1 MRHIT
6 FVFFPLL
13 VCTFLTLPSLAQ
25 TLTFDGVPIP
35 VNSGTQNG
43 GGDWN
48 TTALNW
54 YDLTLNQNVSWNNDG
69 AHDAAFGN
77 TNSVTGGTINLTEN
91 IFVRNMRFNSL
102 QAGPT
107 IAGGMTHTF
116 SSTNGSALNFA
127 DGAIITAAE
136 NSSSGSGTILFINF
150 NLAVKAHNLT
160 MARDSGTLSAT
171 FQYLRFAND
180 NDLTG
185 TLTLQS
191 SPDFTKGI
199 FLLTAGNNNLEG
211 LDKVVVQAGSVLA
224 TSGTGQTYV
233 TDIHLAGNGVGN
245 GAIRVDSANITYT
258 GDIVLTADAGI
269 MTNASAGNAVISGGI
284 SEQGGSYGF
293 ARFASAVD
301 TTLTITGVNTYTGKT
316 TFGRS
321 NSVAGG
327 ITILD
332 FNGAGAP
339 EDDILYNNV
348 ASAGML
354 ELIGGTYGR
363 AALVLQ
369 GKDGVANSQ
378 RFGNLSATGTRS
390 TVSLISGTGGTMDLS
405 LGTISRVQASTT
417 LAFITPTSGTIST
430 TQANGLIGP
439 WATIAD
445 ASGNGGWAQ
454 ASNGVVTRFTGT
466 TTHTLGSTL
475 NTYTA
480 TTDLQL
486 TNASRAVAT
495 ASGSAMV
502 ASISQTDTVS
512 KRLLDIGTGN
522 QLQLGQTAG
531 IQMTGGAK
539 DLIVGR
545 AGSAGK
551 LTAGTATGASLF
563 LTNMS
568 PSATLTIH
576 SQIVNNAA
584 GPVNLY
590 INGSGNVV
598 LDGDNTFTGSVQI
611 ASGSLEI
618 RHPGALGTTAG
629 STSVLAGAALRLSG
643 GVSSAEA
650 ISIAGNG
657 VNNDGA
663 LRSVGGSN
671 MLTGPLTLAGP
682 GRINVDTGTLTL
694 QGATLATNVI
704 TVSSTS
710 NTLTFGGAGTLVV
723 NGRINSST
731 GTAFT
736 KDGSGLMIVNGDNA
750 FTTATAVSNGILRI
764 GHVNALGTAAGA
776 TTVSGTGAVELNG
789 NGWSLAETFTL
800 GSTGTSQGGGLRSTG
815 GDNSLTGLITVNN
828 ASRIQSLDGTLTLDV
843 ASGSAIIKD
852 NSSTNRA
859 LAFGGAGNILV
870 LDAISRQ
877 STGIFSITKDGS
889 GTLTLRA
896 ASNYDGTTTLSGGE
910 LYLDFADAGVSTNLI
925 YNGLSTPGGLTIT
938 GSTLR
943 VTGRSGTTTSQQFG
957 NLAIGVGQSY
967 ITTVQNG
974 ATAVNI
980 SFGNIARALSGSVLE
995 FTPPPAG
1002 SYSTTG
1008 GVNNALITHDGTAS
1022 VTWGKND
1029 WAATTAAVDGRRQI
1043 VGLSSIVDGYTAS
1056 TSTSLSGNAD
1066 VVLGAGIITLAA
1078 SADTSSLR
1086 FNAAQSSYIG
1096 MSDGITLTTGGIL
1109 VGEGVGA
1116 HTTYIDGGTL
1126 RSNSTGLSFTTS
1138 DLVIVQ
1144 NNTLGDLI
1152 ITANIDNNL
1161 GGTNTST
1168 SLTKSGAGTVILDTA
1183 THNYSGTT
1191 KVIEG
1196 TLHLRTGNINTAG
1209 QYTLGGGA
1217 TSGKFKIGNNT
1228 TSILVYSDWLQI
1240 DGYGTQNALVGGG
1253 TVLSTFLLDGS
1264 NITSDFRKG
1273 YIGGA
1278 GQYENNISIRMAAD
1292 NAPLILGANN
1302 TYAGKTTISFG
1313 LIEVEKLAD
1322 LGQVSS
1328 LGTGTFNGTG
1338 LTADSG
1344 IIDLSNRTTGSTGLN
1359 AYSVLRYIGSTDSS
1373 TNRVVR
1379 ISNTDLPNE
1388 IISVVAV
1395 LENNG
1400 TGTVKFTSAMQAAG
1414 SNPVER
1420 LLRLSGTNTGAN
1432 SIVSINNPSATIL
1445 TRIEKT
1451 GTGTWAITGASTHGG
1466 GTDIL
1471 AGTLLAMNTGGSPGS
1486 ATGSGNVT
1494 VAAGATLGGIGRVA
1508 PGTGSNITVNGT
1520 VAVGDSTLAI
1530 AQAARLEIATTGS
1543 GTLTFKSGSSL
1554 ALDLIHGQML
1564 GNNAGDSTAADVM
1577 VINGSLVI
1585 ENGATLIINNPMDMM
1600 EWAVNDSWKL
1610 FDWSGL
1616 GSRTGEFSILAL
1628 PGLSGDLSWDTSK
1641 LYTEGVISV
1650 TNVPEPGR
1658 TVLLMVALAVGVMRR
1673 RRRF

>member
-1 MRHIT
+1 MRHII

-13 VCTFLTLPSLAQ
+13 VTTILTIPGLAQ
-25 TLTFDGVPIP
+25 TLTFDGVPTP
-35 VNSGTQNG
+35 ADSGTQNG
-43 GGDWN
+43 GGNWN
-48 TTALNW
+48 TTDLNW
-54 YDLTLNQNVSWNNDG
+54 YDLVLNQNVSWVNNG
-69 AHDAAFGN
+69 TTDAAFGN

-107 IAGGMTHTF
+107 LTGGMTHTL
-116 SSTNGSALNFA
+116 SSSNGSTLNFA
-127 DGAIITAAE
+127 DGATITAAE
-136 NSSSGSGTILFINF
+136 NSTSGSGTILFINF
-150 NLAVKAHNLT
+150 NLTVKGNNLT
-160 MARDSGTLSAT
+160 MTRDTGTLAAS
-171 FQYLRFAND
+171 FQYLRFGND

-191 SPDFTKGI
+191 TPDLSKGI
-199 FLLTAGNNNLEG
+199 FLLTAGNNTLEG
-211 LDKVVVQAGSVLA
+211 LDKVVVQSGSVLA
-224 TSGTGQTYV
+224 TNGAGQNYV
-233 TDIHLAGNGVGN
+233 TDIYLAGNGLGN
-245 GAIRVDSANITYT
+245 GAIRVDAANITYS
-258 GDIVLTADAGI
+258 GNLVLTADAGI
-269 MTNASAGNAVISGGI
+269 MTNTAGSGAVITGGI
-284 SEQGGSYGF
+284 SESGGSYGF

-301 TTLTITGVNTYTGKT
+301 TTLTVTGVNTYTGKT
-316 TFGRS
+316 TLGRS

-327 ITILD
+327 ITTLD

-339 EDDILYNNV
+339 EDDILYHNV

-354 ELIGGTYGR
+354 ELIGGSYGR

-369 GKDGVANSQ
+369 GKDGAANSQ

-390 TVSLISGTGGTMDLS
+390 TVSLISGTGGTMDLA

-417 LAFITPTSGTIST
+417 LAFITPTSCTITT

-454 ASNGVVTRFTGT
+454 ASNGVVTRFSGT
-466 TTHTLGSTL
+466 TTHALGSTF
-475 NTYTA
+475 NSYTA

-486 TNASRAVAT
+486 SNASRAVVT
-495 ASGSAMV
+495 NSGSASL

-545 AGSAGK
+545 VGSAGK

-618 RHPGALGTTAG
+618 RYAGALGTTAG
-629 STSVLAGAALRLSG
+629 STTILAGAALRLSG
-643 GVSSAEA
+643 GVTTTEA
-650 ISIAGNG
+650 ISFAGNG

-663 LRSVGGSN
+663 IRSVSGNNTLAG
-671 MLTGPLTLAGP
+671 LLTLSGP
-682 GRINVDTGTLTL
+682 GRIHVDAGTLTL
-694 QGATLATNVI
+694 QGATLSSNII

-710 NTLTFGGAGTLVV
+710 NTLNFSGAGTLVV

-731 GTAFT
+731 ASAFI

-750 FTTATAVSNGILRI
+750 FTTATTVSNGILRI

-789 NGWSLAETFTL
+789 NGWSIAESFTL

-828 ASRIQSLDGTLTLDV
+828 TSRIQSLDGTLTLDV

-852 NSSTNRA
+852 NSASNRA
-859 LAFGGAGNILV
+859 LTLGGAGNILV

-877 STGIFSITKDGS
+877 STGVFSISKDGS

-896 ASNYDGTTTLSGGE
+896 ASNYDGTTTLSGGV
-910 LYLDFADAGVSTNLI
+910 LHLDFDGAGVSTNLL
-925 YNGLSTPGGLTIT
+925 YNGLSTPGALTIT

-943 VTGRSGTTTSQQFG
+943 LTGRSGTTTSQQFG
-957 NLAIGVGQSY
+957 NLAIGGGQSY
-967 ITTVQNG
+967 ITMVQNG

-980 SFGNIARALSGSVLE
+980 SLGNITRANAGSVLE
-995 FTPPPAG
+995 FTPPTAG

-1008 GVNNALITHDGTAS
+1008 GVNNAIITHDGTAS

-1056 TSTSLSGNAD
+1056 TATTLSGNAD
-1066 VVLGAGIITLAA
+1066 VVLGAGIVTLAA

-1096 MSDGITLTTGGIL
+1096 IGTGNTLTTGGIL

-1116 HTTYIDGGTL
+1116 YTTYIDGGTL
-1126 RSNSTGLSFTTS
+1126 RSNSTGLSFASS

-1144 NNTLGDLI
+1144 NNTQGDLVI
-1152 ITANIDNNL
+1152 SAVIGNNL
-1161 GGTNTST
+1161 GGATAST
-1168 SLTKSGAGTVILDTA
+1168 SLTKSGAGTLILDTVVHSY
-1183 THNYSGTT
+1183 TGTT
-1191 KVIEG
+1191 KVVEG
-1196 TLHLRTGNINTAG
+1196 TLHLRTGNISTEG

-1217 TSGKFKIGNNT
+1217 TSGKFKIGNNSS
-1228 TSILVYSDWLQI
+1228 SILVYSDWLQI

-1253 TVLSTFLLDGS
+1253 TMLSTFLLDGS

-1273 YIGGA
+1273 YIGGS

-1292 NAPLILGANN
+1292 NSPLILGANN

-1313 LIEVEKLAD
+1313 IIEVEKLAD
-1322 LGQVSS
+1322 LGQASS
-1328 LGTGTFNGTG
+1328 LGTGTFNGTT
-1338 LTADSG
+1338 LAAESG
-1344 IIDLSNRTTGSTGLN
+1344 IIDLSNRTTSSIN
-1359 AYSVLRYIGSTDSS
+1359 ASAYSVLRYIGSTDST

-1379 ISNTDLPNE
+1379 ITNSFFQEN
-1388 IISVVAV
+1388 ISSVVAV

-1400 TGTVKFTSAMQAAG
+1400 TGTVKFTSAMQATG

-1432 SIVSINNPSATIL
+1432 SIVGINNPSATIL

-1543 GTLTFKSGSSL
+1543 GTLTFKTGSSL
-1554 ALDLIHGQML
+1554 ALDLFHGQML
-1564 GNNAGDSTAADVM
+1564 GNNTSDGTAADVM
-1577 VINGSLVI
+1577 VVNGSLMI
-1585 ENGATLIINNPMDMM
+1585 ENGATLVVNNPTDMM

-1616 GSRTGEFSILAL
+1616 GSRTGEFSILSL

-1641 LYTEGVISV
+1641 LYTDGIISI

-1658 TVLLMVALAVGVMRR
+1658 MVLLMMALAAGVMRR
-1673 RRRF
+1673 RRA

>member
-1 MRHIT
+1 MRHII
-6 FVFFPLL
+6 FVFFPFFAY
-13 VCTFLTLPSLAQ
+13 TILTLPGVAQ
-25 TLTFDGVPIP
+25 TLTFDGVPTP
-35 VNSGTQNG
+35 ADSGAQNG

-54 YDLTLNQNVSWNNDG
+54 YDLALSQNVSWVNNG
-69 AHDAAFGN
+69 TTDAAFGN

-102 QAGPT
+102 QSGPT
-107 IAGGMTHTF
+107 LTGGMTHTF
-116 SSTNGSALNFA
+116 SSTNGSILNFA

-136 NSSSGSGTILFINF
+136 SSSSGSGTILFINF

-160 MARDSGTLSAT
+160 MARDSGTLVST
-171 FQYLRFAND
+171 FQYLRLAND

-191 SPDFTKGI
+191 APDPTKGI
-199 FLLTAGNNNLEG
+199 FLLTAGNNTLEG

-245 GAIRVDSANITYT
+245 GAIRVDSANMTFA
-258 GDIVLTADAGI
+258 GEIVLTADAGI
-269 MTNASAGNAVISGGI
+269 MTNASAGNATISGGI

-301 TTLTITGVNTYTGKT
+301 TTLTITGINTYTGKT

-321 NSVAGG
+321 GSVAGG
-327 ITILD
+327 ITTLD

-339 EDDILYNNV
+339 EDDILYHNV
-348 ASAGML
+348 ATAGPL
-354 ELIGGTYGR
+354 ELIGGSYGK

-369 GKDGVANSQ
+369 GKDGAANSQ
-378 RFGNLSATGTRS
+378 RFGNLSVNGTRS
-390 TVSLISGTGGTMDLS
+390 TLTLISGTAGTMDIS
-405 LGTISRVQASTT
+405 LGTVSRVLASST
-417 LAFITPTSGTIST
+417 LAIITPASGTITT

-439 WATIAD
+439 WITIAD
-445 ASGNGGWAQ
+445 ASGNGSWAQ
-454 ASNGVVTRFTGT
+454 ANSGVVTRFNGT
-466 TTHTLGSTL
+466 TAYASATAL
-475 NTYTA
+475 NTYVT
-480 TTDLQL
+480 TTDLQISSS
-486 TNASRAVAT
+486 SRGAITTGGST
-495 ASGSAMV
+495 ALNTL
-502 ASISQTDTVS
+502 SQTDTIS
-512 KRLLDIGTGN
+512 KRLVDVGAGN
-522 QLQLGQTAG
+522 TLQLAQLSG
-531 IQMTGGAK
+531 IQVTGGAK
-539 DLIVGR
+539 DLIIGR
-545 AGSAGK
+545 MGSAGR
-551 LTAGTATGASLF
+551 LTAGTATGSSLF
-563 LTNMS
+563 LTNMA
-568 PSATLTIH
+568 PAATLTVN

-584 GPVNLY
+584 GALNLY
-590 INGSGNVV
+590 INGTGNVV
-598 LDGDNTFTGSVQI
+598 LTGDNTFAGTVQV
-611 ASGSLEI
+611 ASGSLEV
-618 RHPGALGTTAG
+618 RHNGALGTTANG
-629 STSVLAGAALRLSG
+629 TTVLAGAALRISG
-643 GVSSAEA
+643 GITSNEA
-650 ISIAGNG
+650 VSIAGTG
-657 VNNDGA
+657 VSNDGA
-663 LRSVGGSN
+663 LRNTGGSN
-671 MLTGPLTLAGP
+671 TLSNLLTIAGP
-682 GRINVDTGTLTL
+682 ARINVDAGSLTL
-694 QGATLATNVI
+694 QGATAASNVI

-710 NTLTFGGAGTLVV
+710 NTLNFGGAGTLVV
-723 NGRINSST
+723 NGRINTST
-731 GTAFT
+731 ATAFT
-736 KDGSGLMIVNGDNA
+736 KDGSGLMILNGDNA

-764 GHVNALGTAAGA
+764 GHVNALGAGSGA
-776 TTVSGTGAVELNG
+776 TTVSGTGAVELSG
-789 NGWSLAETFTL
+789 DSWSVAEAFTL
-800 GSTGTSQGGGLRSTG
+800 GSTGTNQGGGLRNTG
-815 GDNSLTGLITVNN
+815 GNNSFTGLITVNN
-828 ASRIQSLDGTLTLDV
+828 TSRIQSLDGTLTLDV

-852 NSSTNRA
+852 NSASNRA
-859 LAFGGAGNILV
+859 LTLGGAGNILV

-910 LYLDFADAGVSTNLI
+910 LHLDFGGAGVSTNLI
-925 YNGLSTPGGLTIT
+925 YNGLATPGGLSIA
-938 GSTLR
+938 GSTLKI
-943 VTGRSGTTTSQQFG
+943 TGRSGASTSQHFG
-957 NLAIGVGQSY
+957 NLAIGAGQSY

-980 SFGNIARALSGSVLE
+980 AFGNIARGLSGSVLE
-995 FTPPPAG
+995 FTPP
-1002 SYSTTG
+1002 TTG
-1008 GVNNALITHDGTAS
+1008 GYSATGGMDNAIITHDGTAS

-1056 TSTSLSGNAD
+1056 TATTLSGNAD
-1066 VVLGAGIITLAA
+1066 LVLGAGIVTLAE

-1096 MSDGITLTTGGIL
+1096 IGTGNTLTTGGIL
-1109 VGEGVGA
+1109 VGDGVGA
-1116 HTTYIDGGTL
+1116 YTTYIDGGTL

-1144 NNTLGDLI
+1144 NNTLGDLV

-1168 SLTKSGAGTVILDTA
+1168 SLTKSGAGTVILDTV

-1191 KVIEG
+1191 KVVEG
-1196 TLHLRTGNINTAG
+1196 ILHLRTGNINTAG

-1217 TSGKFKIGNNT
+1217 TSGKFKIGNNS

-1253 TVLSTFLLDGS
+1253 SVLSTFLLDGP

-1273 YIGGA
+1273 YIGGT
-1278 GQYENNISIRMAAD
+1278 GEHENNISIRMAAD
-1292 NAPLILGANN
+1292 NSPLILGSNN
-1302 TYAGKTTISFG
+1302 TFAGKTTISFG
-1313 LIEVEKLAD
+1313 IIEVEKLAD
-1322 LGQVSS
+1322 LGQISS
-1328 LGTGTFNGTG
+1328 LGTGTFNGTS

-1344 IIDLSNRTTGSTGLN
+1344 IIDLSNRTTGSTGLS
-1359 AYSVLRYIGSTDSS
+1359 AYSVLRYIGSTDST

-1432 SIVSINNPSATIL
+1432 SIVSINNPSVTIL
-1445 TRIEKT
+1445 TRMEKT

-1486 ATGSGNVT
+1486 ATGTGNVT

-1508 PGTGSNITVNGT
+1508 PGTGSNIAVNGT

-1543 GTLTFKSGSSL
+1543 GTLTFKTGSSL
-1554 ALDLIHGQML
+1554 ALDLFHGQML
-1564 GNNAGDSTAADVM
+1564 GDNTSDGTAADVM

-1585 ENGATLIINNPMDMM
+1585 ETGATLVINNPTDMM

-1616 GSRTGEFSILAL
+1616 GSRTGEFSILSL
-1628 PGLSGDLSWDTSK
+1628 PGLGGDLSWDTSK
-1641 LYTEGVISV
+1641 LYTDGIISI

-1658 TVLLMVALAVGVMRR
+1658 MVLLLVALAAGVMRR
-1673 RRRF
+1673 RRA

>member
-1 MRHIT
+1 MRHII

-13 VCTFLTLPSLAQ
+13 VCTILTLPGLAQ
-25 TLTFDGVPIP
+25 TLTFDGVPTP
-35 VNSGTQNG
+35 ANSGAQNG

-116 SSTNGSALNFA
+116 SSTNGSTLNFA

-136 NSSSGSGTILFINF
+136 NSTSGSSTILFINF
-150 NLAVKAHNLT
+150 NLTVKGHNLT
-160 MARDSGTLSAT
+160 MTRDTGTLSAT

-180 NDLTG
+180 NNLTG

-191 SPDFTKGI
+191 SPDLTKGI

-245 GAIRVDSANITYT
+245 GAIRVDAANITYS
-258 GDIVLTADAGI
+258 GNLVLTADAGI
-269 MTNASAGNAVISGGI
+269 MTNTAGSGAVITGGI
-284 SEQGGSYGF
+284 SESGGSYSF

-316 TFGRS
+316 TLGRS

-332 FNGAGAP
+332 FNGTGAP

-348 ASAGML
+348 ASAGTL
-354 ELIGGTYGR
+354 ELIGGSYGR

-369 GKDGVANSQ
+369 GKNGAANSQ

-390 TVSLISGTGGTMDLS
+390 TVSLISGTGGTMDLT

-417 LAFITPTSGTIST
+417 LAFITPTSGTITT

-454 ASNGVVTRFTGT
+454 ASNGVVTRFSGT
-466 TTHTLGSTL
+466 TTHALGSTL
-475 NTYTA
+475 NSYTA

-486 TNASRAVAT
+486 SNASRAVVT
-495 ASGSAMV
+495 NSGSATV

-545 AGSAGK
+545 VGSAGK

-618 RHPGALGTTAG
+618 RHAGALGTTAG
-629 STSVLAGAALRLSG
+629 STTVLAGAALRLSG
-643 GVSSAEA
+643 GVTTTEA
-650 ISIAGNG
+650 ISFAGNG

-663 LRSVGGSN
+663 IRSVSGNNTLAG
-671 MLTGPLTLAGP
+671 LLTLSGP
-682 GRINVDTGTLTL
+682 GRIHVDAGTLTL
-694 QGATLATNVI
+694 QGATLASNII
-704 TVSSTS
+704 TVSSS
-710 NTLTFGGAGTLVV
+710 VNTLNFSGAGTVVV
-723 NGRINSST
+723 NGRINST
-731 GTAFT
+731 APAFT

-750 FTTATAVSNGILRI
+750 FTTATTVSNGILRI

-800 GSTGTSQGGGLRSTG
+800 GSTGTNQGGGLRNTG
-815 GDNSLTGLITVNN
+815 GDNSFTGLITVNN
-828 ASRIQSLDGTLTLDV
+828 TSRIQSLDGTLTLDV

-859 LAFGGAGNILV
+859 LSFGGAGNILV

-910 LYLDFADAGVSTNLI
+910 LHLDFADAGVSTNLL

-995 FTPPPAG
+995 FTPPTAG

-1008 GVNNALITHDGTAS
+1008 GANNAIITHDGTAS

-1029 WAATTAAVDGRRQI
+1029 WAATTEAVDGRRQI

-1066 VVLGAGIITLAA
+1066 VALGAGIITLAA

-1116 HTTYIDGGTL
+1116 YTTYIDGGTL

-1217 TSGKFKIGNNT
+1217 TSGKFKIGNNS

-1240 DGYGTQNALVGGG
+1240 DGHGTQNALVGGG
-1253 TVLSTFLLDGS
+1253 TMLSTFLLDGP

-1292 NAPLILGANN
+1292 NSPLILGANN

-1313 LIEVEKLAD
+1313 IIEVEKLAD

-1373 TNRVVR
+1373 TDRVVR
-1379 ISNTDLPNE
+1379 ISNSDLPNE

-1395 LENNG
+1395 LENTG
-1400 TGTVKFTSAMQAAG
+1400 TGTVKFTSAMQATG
-1414 SNPVER
+1414 NNPVER

-1432 SIVSINNPSATIL
+1432 SIVGINNPSATIL
-1445 TRIEKT
+1445 TRIEKL
-1451 GTGTWAITGASTHGG
+1451 GIGTWAITGASTHGG

-1508 PGTGSNITVNGT
+1508 PGTGSNVTVNGT

-1543 GTLTFKSGSSL
+1543 GTLTFKTGSSL
-1554 ALDLIHGQML
+1554 ALDLFHGQML
-1564 GNNAGDSTAADVM
+1564 GNNTSDGTAADVM
-1577 VINGSLVI
+1577 VVNGSLVI
-1585 ENGATLIINNPMDMM
+1585 ENGATLVINNPTDMM

-1641 LYTEGVISV
+1641 LYSDGIISI

-1658 TVLLMVALAVGVMRR
+1658 MVLLIVALAVGVMRR
-1673 RRRF
+1673 RRRL